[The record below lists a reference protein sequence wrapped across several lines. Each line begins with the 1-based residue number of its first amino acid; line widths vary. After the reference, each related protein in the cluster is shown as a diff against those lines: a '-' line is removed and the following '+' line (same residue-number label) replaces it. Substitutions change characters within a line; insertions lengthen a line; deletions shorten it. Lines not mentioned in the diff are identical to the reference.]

1 MSERLRILLAD
12 DNPAILETV
21 KHMLQKDYTIVA
33 SLGDANLVVQQTP
46 QLNPDVVILDI
57 SMGELNGF
65 EITQRLRASHCTAKI
80 IFLTVH
86 EEFEFIRAA
95 FDAGA
100 SGYVFKSRMNTDLRA
115 ALDAIRDGKA
125 FIPQAPIP
133 Q

>member
-1 MSERLRILLAD
+1 VSEPLRVLLAD
-12 DNPAILETV
+12 DNPAILDAV
-21 KHMLQKDYTIVA
+21 KHLLQKDFAIVGA
-33 SLGDANLVVQQTP
+33 LADGSAVVQQTP
-46 QLNPDVVILDI
+46 EINPDVVILDI

-65 EITQRLRASHCTAKI
+65 QITQRLRAKKCFSKI

-95 FDAGA
+95 FDVGA
-100 SGYVFKSRMNTDLRA
+100 SGYVFKSRMNTDLPA
-115 ALDAIRDGKA
+115 ALEAIRDGRV